1 MIFIDKSL
9 KYASDN
15 DIMSSLGIS
24 EYVMLSKKQ
33 KYLDKHKYKIW
44 QSKDG
49 QYWYTTFP
57 DETRKQ
63 KRRQIRR
70 NSRLELDMAI
80 IEFWESQSDKV
91 PIEDV
96 FTEWND
102 HRLEL
107 NKISESTHLRNVQI
121 FNKHFVEIAQRPIDE
136 MLPVDFSDFL
146 EEQIPKHSLTN
157 KAFSN
162 LKGIVK
168 GMLKLARKK
177 EYINYTADDVFAILD
192 VSDRSFRKVIK
203 EDEDEV
209 FNEEEMN
216 VIIKYLIEN
225 KDAKNLGILLMFVTG
240 IRVGELVALKHS
252 DFKDNVVKI
261 RRTETRIP
269 KEEGNGSDYVV
280 KEFPKSAAG
289 VRSVVIPEEFLWLS
303 NVLSYGDPDEY
314 VFVNED
320 RERLTTNAIRRR
332 LERVCKK
339 IGIKPKSP
347 HKIRK
352 TYGSILLDNNVD
364 NNLIRGQ
371 MGHTDIGCTENH
383 YHRNRK
389 DNEKKSAIISS
400 IPDFK
405 VVSSL

>member
-1 MIFIDKSL
+1 MEDKNL
-9 KYASDN
+9 KDRDKN

-24 EYVMLSKKQ
+24 EYIMISKKE

-49 QYWYTTFP
+49 KYWYTTFP
-57 DETRKQ
+57 DETREQ

-80 IEFWESQSDKV
+80 IEFWESQSDRV

-96 FTEWND
+96 FIEWND

-107 NKISESTHLRNVQI
+107 NKISKSTHLRNEQI
-121 FNKHFVEIAQRPIDE
+121 FNKHFGDISQKSIDD
-136 MLPVDFSDFL
+136 MSPDDFSEFL
-146 EEQIPKHSLTN
+146 EEQIPKYSLTS

-168 GMLKLARKK
+168 GMLKLARKRG
-177 EYINYTADDVFAILD
+177 YINYTADDVFAILD

-209 FNEEEMN
+209 YNEEEME
-216 VIIKYLIEN
+216 IILKYLIGN
-225 KDAKNLGILLMFVTG
+225 KDPKNLGILLMFVTG

-252 DFKDNVVKI
+252 DFQDNVVKI
-261 RRTETRIP
+261 RRTETRVP
-269 KEEGNGSDYVV
+269 KEEGSGSDYIV

-289 VRSVVIPEEFLWLS
+289 VRSVVIPEEFLWLAQ
-303 NVLSYGDPDEY
+303 VLSYGEPDEF
-314 VFVNED
+314 VFINEEGD
-320 RERLTTNAIRRR
+320 RLTTNAIRRR
-332 LERVCKK
+332 LERVCKHLS
-339 IGIKPKSP
+339 IKQKSP

-364 NNLIRGQ
+364 NNLIKGQ
-371 MGHTDIGCTENH
+371 MGHTDIGCTETH

-389 DNEKKSAIISS
+389 DNEKKSEIISN

-405 VVSSL
+405 TVSNL